1 MKKKKD
7 AKQSL
12 KDSCTKDSVKK
23 KKKKKLK
30 LKKLST
36 LLRRITWKH
45 HGDFFLFELSLFFG
59 IENKL
64 S

>member
-23 KKKKKLK
+23 KKKKKK
-30 LKKLST
+30 KKL
-36 LLRRITWKH
+36 R
-45 HGDFFLFELSLFFG
+45 
-59 IENKL
+59 
-64 S
+64 